1 VTKSNF
7 TRIKFAD
14 EERFETR
21 PYSV

>member
-21 PYSV
+21 PYSI